1 MTETVQTQEKIGR
14 VLFVDDDINIINSLK
29 RGLIQEKYTKLFA
42 SSAEEALKIMSMDEI
57 HVLVTDMRM
66 PGMSGLEL
74 LKIVSKEQPHIVRIV
89 LSGYAQ
95 LPQVLATINQVNIYK
110 FIPKPWNMEEEF
122 IPMIRE
128 AIAYYFA
135 AQNSAASTGG
145 SDNQIQLYQNI
156 IKQKDARYELL
167 LADHNHLNQFH
178 FELSQYIG
186 KQLKTPH
193 FSVLAAPEVSDQL
206 ILLEPPLEL
215 YVSAYPLETLQF
227 TPEKL
232 RSDISHIISNEAHS
246 TPTVASS
253 AIDKIHSNEPTSLYP
268 IKHVNQTMTLEGHYK
283 LFIVLQNLIINHLL
297 RLKKY
302 ENFNVSQ
309 LYDLE
314 SNSII
319 VQYECPGSSCTTPPW
334 NFQIALFMISDGHGA
349 LPGTFEVTRKNQ
361 ILTLKS
367 TFHCLQK

>member
-1 MTETVQTQEKIGR
+1 MTETAQSQEKISR

-42 SSAEEALKIMSMDEI
+42 SSAEEALKIISMDEI
-57 HVLVTDMRM
+57 QVLVTDMRM

-122 IPMIRE
+122 IPMIRDALE
-128 AIAYYFA
+128 YYYA
-135 AQNSAASTGG
+135 SQNNTPLAGDSEK
-145 SDNQIQLYQNI
+145 QIQLYQNI
-156 IKQKDARYELL
+156 IKQKDARYEQL

-178 FELSQYIG
+178 FELSKYIG
-186 KQLKTPH
+186 NQLRTPH
-193 FSVLAAPEVSDQL
+193 FSVLSAPEVSDQL

-215 YVSAYPLETLQF
+215 YISAYPLEIVQF

-232 RSDISHIISNEAHS
+232 RSAISHLIDSSAQIPGKTAE
-246 TPTVASS
+246 S

-268 IKHVNQTMTLEGHYK
+268 IKHINQTMTLEGHYD
-283 LFIVLQNLIINHLL
+283 LFMTLQKLIINHLL

-302 ENFNVSQ
+302 ENFNISQ
-309 LYDLE
+309 LYDHE
-314 SNSII
+314 SKSII
-319 VQYECPGSSCTTPPW
+319 VQYECPGASCTTPPW
-334 NFQIALFMISDGHGA
+334 NFQIALFMINDGHDA
-349 LPGTFEVTRKNQ
+349 LPGKFEVTRKNQ